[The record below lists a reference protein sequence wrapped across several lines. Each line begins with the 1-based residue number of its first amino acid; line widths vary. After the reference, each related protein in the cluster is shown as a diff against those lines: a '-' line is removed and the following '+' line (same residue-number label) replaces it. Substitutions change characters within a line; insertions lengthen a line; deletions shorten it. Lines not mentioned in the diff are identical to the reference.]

1 MISAE
6 SRYSDST
13 LVTVTSKTGDRIA
26 IVPGDPSSYTFNYV
40 NYVTKGLDRID
51 LIANAFYG
59 DPKIWW
65 RIADANPEIMD
76 WSVLP
81 AGKLIRIPNIS

>member
-6 SRYSDST
+6 SRYADST
-13 LVTVTSKTGDRIA
+13 VVTVESKTGDRMV

-40 NYVTKGLDRID
+40 NYVTKGLDRVD
-51 LIANAFYG
+51 LLSNAFYG

-76 WSVLP
+76 WSNLK
-81 AGKLIRIPNIS
+81 AGILIRIPNI